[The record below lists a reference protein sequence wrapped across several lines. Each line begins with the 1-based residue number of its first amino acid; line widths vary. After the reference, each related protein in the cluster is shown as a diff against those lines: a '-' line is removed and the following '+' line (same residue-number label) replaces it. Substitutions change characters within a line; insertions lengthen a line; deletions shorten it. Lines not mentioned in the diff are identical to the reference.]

1 MLIRKANP
9 DEASYLSGLAF
20 RSKAENF
27 YLRMGARRIGDIE
40 STVFPGRKLKLLEI
54 EIRN

>member
-27 YLRMGARRIGDIE
+27 YPHGSQTDWRHRIDGFTGTQADIAGD
-40 STVFPGRKLKLLEI
+40 
-54 EIRN
+54 